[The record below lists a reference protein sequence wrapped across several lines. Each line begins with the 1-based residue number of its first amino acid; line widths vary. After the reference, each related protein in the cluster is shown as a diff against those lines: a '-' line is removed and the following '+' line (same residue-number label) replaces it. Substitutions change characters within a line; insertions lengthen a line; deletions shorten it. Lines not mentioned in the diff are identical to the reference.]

1 MNIVSTCLGFVGM
14 FIGWFLMS
22 FVGRRTMLVTGLG
35 MQSIITFTLGFMSLA
50 SHTKFKNGNI
60 ISLNPALSWAQG
72 AVLLIS
78 HLVFQIFIGT
88 IWCPIMPE
96 LFSDSLRVK
105 GISIC
110 QLSTSIVSTSFW
122 QVTPYMIN
130 ASAWNWQGKS
140 GFFFGGVAF
149 LAFLIAFFFI
159 PETFSRTH
167 AEADKLFAIKVPARK
182 FRTAAVDIFADS
194 DPTEVVQVD
203 EGRKAAV

>member
-1 MNIVSTCLGFVGM
+1 MNIVSTCLGFIGM
-14 FIGWFLMS
+14 FIGWYLMS

-35 MQSIITFTLGFMSLA
+35 MQTIVTFTLGFMSLA
-50 SHTKFKNGNI
+50 SHTKFENGKI

-72 AVLLIS
+72 AIVLIS

-88 IWCPIMPE
+88 IWYPIVPE

-110 QLSTSIVSTSFW
+110 QFSTSIVGTPFW
-122 QVTPYMIN
+122 QLTPYMIN

-149 LAFLIAFFFI
+149 LAFLIGYLFV
-159 PETFSRTH
+159 PETFGRTH
-167 AEADKLFAIKVPARK
+167 AEVDKLFAMKVPARK
-182 FRTAAVDIFADS
+182 FRTAPVDIFTDN
-194 DPTEVVQVD
+194 DPIEVVLVD
-203 EGRKAAV
+203 EGRKAVV